1 MQDARFGAAPILSP
15 RPEPIPDGWTTP
27 GLKEIPYDH
36 VAAFTLAGT
45 KRGNRVEDVI
55 NISVDGA
62 FIATSI
68 GYSFLPAA
76 PSPPTGSSTTT
87 ITRLSTN
94 WTQRL
99 LSDLFN
105 TDDELRAIVRSLA
118 ARLFGVD
125 FTYSIIDS
133 GTGRELQNRSIHN
146 LAGLGSPDGR
156 RPFRPMAKPMLFQP
170 RSTIRVVVDEFSVGP
185 LYVNAQLFIVLH
197 GYKILGAGF

>member
-1 MQDARFGAAPILSP
+1 MQDGRFGAAPLLSP
-15 RPEPIPDGWTTP
+15 RPEPIPDGWVTP

-36 VAAFTLAGT
+36 VATFTLTGT
-45 KRGNRVEDVI
+45 QRGHRIEDVI

-68 GYSFLPAA
+68 GYSFVPAPLPP
-76 PSPPTGSSTTT
+76 PSSPTLFGLTA
-87 ITRLSTN
+87 LD
-94 WTQRL
+94 QL
-99 LSDLFN
+99 LSDLF
-105 TDDELRAIVRSLA
+105 DDPRLGVRALG

-146 LAGLGSPDGR
+146 VAGLGSSDGR

-170 RSTIRVVVDEFSVGP
+170 RSTIRVVVDEISEGP
-185 LYVNAQLFIVLH
+185 LYEGAQLFIVLH
-197 GYKILGAGF
+197 GYKILGAGV

>member
-15 RPEPIPDGWTTP
+15 RPEPIPDGWATP

-36 VAAFTLAGT
+36 VATFTLTGK
-45 KRGNRVEDVI
+45 KRGHRLEDVI

-62 FIATSI
+62 FIATAI
-68 GYSFLPAA
+68 GYSFLPAE
-76 PSPPTGSSTTT
+76 PPTSGPVFFALQDLNQLLGELFTDP
-87 ITRLSTN
+87 RLGM
-94 WTQRL
+94 
-99 LSDLFN
+99 
-105 TDDELRAIVRSLA
+105 RALG
-118 ARLFGVD
+118 ARFFGVD

-146 LAGLGSPDGR
+146 VAGLGSPDGR

-185 LYVNAQLFIVLH
+185 LYEQAQLFIVLH
-197 GYKILGAGF
+197 GYKILGGGF

>member
-1 MQDARFGAAPILSP
+1 MMQDEQLGAARLLSP
-15 RPEPIPDGWTTP
+15 RPELIPDGRFMP

-36 VAAFTLAGT
+36 VATFTLTGD
-45 KRGNRVEDVI
+45 KGFRIEDVI

-68 GYSFLPAA
+68 GYSFFVKQPPKPPPNA
-76 PSPPTGSSTTT
+76 PPVILAGVPTA
-87 ITRLSTN
+87 LN
-94 WTQRL
+94 QL
-99 LSDLFN
+99 LSDLFG
-105 TDDELRAIVRSLA
+105 DPRVGARSLA

-170 RSTIRVVVDEFSVGP
+170 RSTIRVVIDEISEGP
-185 LYVNAQLFIVLH
+185 LYSGAQLFIVLH
-197 GYKILGAGF
+197 GYKILGGGF

>member
-1 MQDARFGAAPILSP
+1 MHDDQFGAAPLLSP
-15 RPEPIPDGWTTP
+15 RPEPMPNGWATP

-36 VAAFTLAGT
+36 VATFTLTGT
-45 KRGNRVEDVI
+45 KRGHRIEDVI

-68 GYSFLPAA
+68 GYSFVPAEV
-76 PSPPTGSSTTT
+76 PTGGAVFFT
-87 ITRLSTN
+87 L
-94 WTQRL
+94 QDLDQL
-99 LSDLFN
+99 LSQVFGDSRVGI
-105 TDDELRAIVRSLA
+105 RALGA
-118 ARLFGVD
+118 KLFGVD

-146 LAGLGSPDGR
+146 VAGLGSADGR

-170 RSTIRVVVDEFSVGP
+170 RSSIRVVVDEISVGP
-185 LYVNAQLFIVLH
+185 LYEQAQLFIVLH